1 MSIVSL
7 LIGTPSTSTI
17 RSSITSPIIGLIPSG
32 TPATGINKG
41 GGKGL
46 VALQLPDN

>member
-1 MSIVSL
+1 M
-7 LIGTPSTSTI
+7 
-17 RSSITSPIIGLIPSG
+17 TSPIVGFIPSG
-32 TPATGINKG
+32 IPATGINKG